1 MAKRKSAKIPAK
13 KADDNPTAKAT
24 PPRDNIEQLES
35 LPLVLTAEL
44 GRTSETIETVRTWGD
59 QSLVELDKSVGEP
72 VDVLLN
78 GHLSRNQHQGHEHQ
92 DTGAP
97 VPPVLTPVSRTAH

>member
-35 LPLVLTAEL
+35 LPLVLTADLPPALKKIYDTL
-44 GRTSETIETVRTWGD
+44 GFSVKEISETDIEED
-59 QSLVELDKSVGEP
+59 L
-72 VDVLLN
+72 
-78 GHLSRNQHQGHEHQ
+78 
-92 DTGAP
+92 A
-97 VPPVLTPVSRTAH
+97 

>member
-44 GRTSETIETVRTWGD
+44 GRTSGKSRHQSTARHGGLRPRADGD
-59 QSLVELDKSVGEP
+59 PRSP
-72 VDVLLN
+72 
-78 GHLSRNQHQGHEHQ
+78 
-92 DTGAP
+92 
-97 VPPVLTPVSRTAH
+97 